1 MKPIVLIA
9 IAALLGLAGCE
20 SADQQLAAQ
29 GEVQLPG
36 TRAGMK
42 APLTTP
48 PDEWAGPA
56 RVDSRNGP
64 HQESEAAAR

>member
-1 MKPIVLIA
+1 MKPIVLMA

-36 TRAGMK
+36 ARAGMK

-48 PDEWAGPA
+48 PDEWAGPPRA
-56 RVDSRNGP
+56 DSRNGP
-64 HQESEAAAR
+64 RQESEAAAR

>member
-1 MKPIVLIA
+1 MKPIVLVA
-9 IAALLGLAGCE
+9 LAGLLGLAGCE

-36 TRAGMK
+36 ARAGMK
-42 APLTTP
+42 PALTTP

-56 RVDSRNGP
+56 RVASQNNPR
-64 HQESEAAAR
+64 QEAEAAAR

>member
-36 TRAGMK
+36 ARAGMK
-42 APLTTP
+42 PALTTP

-56 RVDSRNGP
+56 RVADRNSP
-64 HQESEAAAR
+64 HQEAEAAAR